1 MNLQIFPNWG
11 KKVGIA
17 IYILFFGLEA
27 RDSFMAGWYAAEYKL
42 PFGAHFSLKEHSL
55 FTFQEYFG
63 ENLMLLFGT
72 LTFIG
77 MLIYMFSKE
86 KVEDDFIN
94 KLRLES
100 YQLSFIGVT
109 VLGLV
114 LHLLGLDAE
123 FGLETI
129 LSLLLGTYLII
140 FAIKKRNV

>member
-11 KKVGIA
+11 KKVGIVIFIIFA
-17 IYILFFGLEA
+17 FLDG
-27 RDSFMAGWYAAEYKL
+27 RDDFLRGYYKGQDNIPLNSHITLKDIGIFSFK
-42 PFGAHFSLKEHSL
+42 
-55 FTFQEYFG
+55 EYFG

-72 LTFIG
+72 LTFVG
-77 MLIYMFSKE
+77 MLIYMLSKE

-109 VLGLV
+109 VLGLI

-123 FGLETI
+123 FGLEMI
-129 LSLLLGTYLII
+129 LSLLLVTYLII
-140 FAIKKRNV
+140 FAIKKRSI